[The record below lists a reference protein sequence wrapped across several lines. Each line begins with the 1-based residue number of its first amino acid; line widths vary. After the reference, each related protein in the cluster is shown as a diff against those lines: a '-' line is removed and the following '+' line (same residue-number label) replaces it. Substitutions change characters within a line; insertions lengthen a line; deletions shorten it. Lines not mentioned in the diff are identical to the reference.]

1 MGSAEDIETWIAA
14 LDKVVEEGLGYF
26 EGPAGSPQAR
36 VGDGDLKRSW
46 LISFSGTRPACAA
59 WSPWRMGPRLTDWS
73 YRSTRPMLAP

>member
-36 VGDGDLKRSW
+36 VGDW
-46 LISFSGTRPACAA
+46 
-59 WSPWRMGPRLTDWS
+59 GPEEVLAHLVFWHEASVR
-73 YRSTRPMLAP
+73 RSTRPMLAP